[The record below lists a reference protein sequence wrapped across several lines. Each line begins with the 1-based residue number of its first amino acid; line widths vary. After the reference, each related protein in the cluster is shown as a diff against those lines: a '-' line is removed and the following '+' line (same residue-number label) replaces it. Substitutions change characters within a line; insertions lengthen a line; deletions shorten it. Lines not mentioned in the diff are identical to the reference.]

1 MKIAVEI
8 YAEKLQNIKDGS
20 YIKTALKTSG
30 GILPGSEGC
39 DRYGFAS
46 IITSTKRVAG
56 LGREFFYNLSSF
68 PAGMGAIEARPGRY
82 LEVEKIPEDIAL
94 EIETNFTLDP
104 GMLADSL
111 GLRLVSERGGSFDI
125 PLCRPDIP
133 VFWDSRGKYTIPLNG
148 LLQSN
153 LIQAVS

>member
-8 YAEKLQNIKDGS
+8 YAEKLQNIKYGS
-20 YIKTALKTSG
+20 YIKTALRTNSS
-30 GILPGSEGC
+30 ILLGSAGC
-39 DRYGFAS
+39 DRYGFTS
-46 IITSTKRVAG
+46 IITSSKRVAG
-56 LGREFFYNLSSF
+56 LGREFFYDLSSF

-82 LEVEKIPEDIAL
+82 LEMERIPEDISL
-94 EIETNFTLDP
+94 EIETNLILDP

-133 VFWDSRGKYTIPLNG
+133 VYWDSRGKYTIPLNY

-153 LIQAVS
+153 LLQAVS